1 MGSKRKTRNYYHQL
15 IRRFFYIE
23 RLAFDF
29 KEKFSLFIE
38 FYTKILLFF
47 QNHIFCRFSNG
58 IVYVGGAVIG
68 EYFLIL

>member
-1 MGSKRKTRNYYHQL
+1 L
-15 IRRFFYIE
+15 E